1 MQHGLFLVGYPEHNH
16 PACRRDAPDAAQS
29 LEAPG
34 EGLIQKDYV
43 RVPTPHLGQ
52 NSSRMDRSSDHLE
65 APLGSEELA
74 QALAIQ
80 PDVGADE

>member
-1 MQHGLFLVGYPEHNH
+1 VQHGLLLVGYSEHNH
-16 PACRRDAPDAAQS
+16 PAGGRDAPDAPQS
-29 LEAPG
+29 LEAPRKC
-34 EGLIQKDYV
+34 LIEKDYV
-43 RVPTPHLGQ
+43 GIPTPHLGQ
-52 NSSRMDRSSDHLE
+52 NGSGMDGSSDHLE